1 MAGPGVVPE
10 VVAEPEEIVGVATAP
25 EVVAELETVAGPEDA
40 LGFVTLIPPPASQ
53 VHLVLL
59 PLELRVVYQVVMYQV
74 FLGLVVLCQV

>member
-1 MAGPGVVPE
+1 MAGPGVVS
-10 VVAEPEEIVGVATAP
+10 
-25 EVVAELETVAGPEDA
+25 EVVAELETVAGPEDD

-53 VHLVLL
+53 VHLVLV